1 MKKTGETIDRRRAYI
16 KQRVNNRNSSIKNE
30 VRHIARELFLS
41 ERTVY
46 RDLHC

>member
-1 MKKTGETIDRRRAYI
+1 MKKTGETIDRRRQYI
-16 KQRVNNRNSSIKNE
+16 QERMTNRNSSVSNE
-30 VRHIARELFLS
+30 VRRIARELFIS